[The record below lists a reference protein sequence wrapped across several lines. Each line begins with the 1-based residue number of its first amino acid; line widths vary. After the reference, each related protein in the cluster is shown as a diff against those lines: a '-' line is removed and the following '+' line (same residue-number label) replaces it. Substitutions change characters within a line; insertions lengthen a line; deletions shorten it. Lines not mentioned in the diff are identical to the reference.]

1 MMQHDAFIVDGRIA
15 FLAFKWVILRLDQG
29 WDIMDITIPIPS
41 ELQ

>member
-1 MMQHDAFIVDGRIA
+1 MMQHDAYIIGRIG